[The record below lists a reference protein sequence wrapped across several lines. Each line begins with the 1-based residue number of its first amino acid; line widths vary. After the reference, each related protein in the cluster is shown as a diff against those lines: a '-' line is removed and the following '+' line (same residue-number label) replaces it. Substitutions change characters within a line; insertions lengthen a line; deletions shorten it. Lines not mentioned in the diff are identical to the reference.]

1 VADDPRAGARQDGTA
16 PGSAVPEVAEE
27 RQVSDLATLRILAD
41 PLRLAIL
48 DAFPAGPEYPPM
60 TVKEIAEVL
69 DEGQTKLYRHV
80 KQLEESGLIHVAE
93 TRVVSGIIEKRYR
106 PSQHR
111 LTVESDLLRL
121 TATDEYHDTLVAVVE
136 AARAGLS
143 ADLRAGRVATE
154 KPADGP
160 DLSIKL
166 GAGKGRMTPE
176 HFARVREKLAELFDE
191 VNENDD
197 EAGTVPV
204 FMQVMLYATPES
216 PAQDTEKP
224 PSTKSS

>member
-1 VADDPRAGARQDGTA
+1 VADDPRDGTA
-16 PGSAVPEVAEE
+16 RGSTVPQIADERRVA
-27 RQVSDLATLRILAD
+27 DLETLRILTD

-48 DAFPAGPEYPPM
+48 GAFPAGPDYPPM
-60 TVKEIAEVL
+60 TVKEIAEEL
-69 DEGQTKLYRHV
+69 DEGQTKLYRHI
-80 KQLEESGLIHVAE
+80 KQLEDSGLIHVAE

-106 PSQHR
+106 PSQKR

-121 TATDEYHDTLVAVVE
+121 SHADDYNDTLVAVVE

-143 ADLRAGRVATE
+143 ADLRAGRVALE
-154 KPADGP
+154 KPTDGP

-166 GAGKGRMTPE
+166 AAGKGLMTPE
-176 HFARVREKLAELFDE
+176 HFARMRETLGELIEEIDE
-191 VNENDD
+191 DND
-197 EAGTVPV
+197 EPGAVPA
-204 FMQVMLYATPES
+204 FLQIMLYATVDP